1 MLFFDKEPY
10 MSQRLLSLLV
20 VLSFLG
26 SIQTW
31 GKSALLDWNH
41 FHDVDWNYSI
51 DTPFPLLKDGKMS
64 GYDSVFYATPVQKGA
79 NKGFEMKV
87 GVTFF
92 PDSKKTMTVDETPK
106 QVADLIAAEK
116 KVTDLKLFE
125 TPFIVKGIRF
135 LVSNGTA
142 TDKAGKTVKFK
153 ILNAV
158 LLPYWW
164 RVIIQYDPAREIQE
178 NIANRIVSS
187 FEINP

>member
-1 MLFFDKEPY
+1 MPKRVLTL
-10 MSQRLLSLLV
+10 SVILLA
-20 VLSFLG
+20 LG
-26 SIQTW
+26 SCLAW

-51 DTPFPLLKDGKMS
+51 DTPFPLAKDRKMS
-64 GYDSVFYATPVQKGA
+64 GYDSVFYATPAQMGE
-79 NKGFEMKV
+79 NKGFEIRL

-92 PDSKKTMTVDETPK
+92 PDSKKTMTVDEAPK
-106 QVADLIAAEK
+106 LVQDMINGEK
-116 KVTDLKLFE
+116 KVKDLKLFE
-125 TPFIVKGIRF
+125 TPFICKGIRF

-153 ILNAV
+153 VLNAV

-164 RVIIQYDPAREIQE
+164 RVIIQYDPAKDIQE
-178 NIANRIVSS
+178 NMANRIVSS

>member
-1 MLFFDKEPY
+1 
-10 MSQRLLSLLV
+10 MSKQTLTLSVILLA
-20 VLSFLG
+20 LG
-26 SIQTW
+26 SCLAW

-51 DTPFPLLKDGKMS
+51 DTPFPLKRDGKIS
-64 GYDSVFYATPVQKGA
+64 GYDSVFYATQAQKGA
-79 NKGFEMKV
+79 NKGFEIRL

-106 QVADLIAAEK
+106 LVADMINGEK
-116 KVTDLKLFE
+116 KVTDLKLYE
-125 TPFIVKGIRF
+125 TPFICKGIRF

-153 ILNAV
+153 VLNAV

-164 RVIIQYDPAREIQE
+164 RVIIQYDPAKDIQE
-178 NIANRIVSS
+178 NMANRIVSS